1 MADES
6 EETRIKE
13 EEDGKGTVSGS
24 SAARKKEPPAFAW
37 KLTGY
42 ADGLTLTLLKCVE
55 RKDAEAQLVRLE
67 KEGYYTGLLITAL
80 TDPVPPGPAVKKK
93 WEPAPARVFV
103 DDSRMRAA
111 RTRPAPPRTVEKA
124 APVASKPPAKRP
136 KPVATKKAPAAQ
148 PATKTKPAVARKAS
162 SKAAPADKTAKTTA
176 KTRKTAVKSAAKT
189 PKTKEP
195 KAIRKKK

>member
-6 EETRIKE
+6 KDTAIKE
-13 EEDGKGTVSGS
+13 AEDGEVAVSGS

-67 KEGYYTGLLITAL
+67 KEGYYTGLLISAL
-80 TDPVPPGPAVKKK
+80 TDPVPPGPTVKKK
-93 WEPAPARVFV
+93 WEPAPARVFE
-103 DDSRMRAA
+103 DDSRMRAPRA
-111 RTRPAPPRTVEKA
+111 RPTPPRPVEKA
-124 APVASKPPAKRP
+124 AAIAEKSTAKTTKQAALKKIATGKSKPPA
-136 KPVATKKAPAAQ
+136 
-148 PATKTKPAVARKAS
+148 ARKAPT
-162 SKAAPADKTAKTTA
+162 KAA
-176 KTRKTAVKSAAKT
+176 SAAKAARAPAKT
-189 PKTKEP
+189 KTAAAKPAAKAPKTKKP

>member
-6 EETRIKE
+6 KDTGTKVEEGSE
-13 EEDGKGTVSGS
+13 GVASGS

-80 TDPVPPGPAVKKK
+80 TDPVPPGPTVKKK
-93 WEPAPARVFV
+93 WEPAPARVFE
-103 DDSRMRAA
+103 DDSRTRAA
-111 RTRPAPPRTVEKA
+111 RARPASSRPVGKSAATADKSAARTTKQA
-124 APVASKPPAKRP
+124 ALKKI
-136 KPVATKKAPAAQ
+136 ATGKSKAP
-148 PATKTKPAVARKAS
+148 PARKAPG
-162 SKAAPADKTAKTTA
+162 KAA
-176 KTRKTAVKSAAKT
+176 SAAKAAKAAKAAAKT
-189 PKTKEP
+189 KTAAAKSTAKAPKTKKP

>member
-6 EETRIKE
+6 KDTVIKE
-13 EEDGKGTVSGS
+13 EEDGEGVVSGS

-80 TDPVPPGPAVKKK
+80 TDPVPPGPTVKKK
-93 WEPAPARVFV
+93 WEPAPARVFE
-103 DDSRMRAA
+103 DDSRARAP
-111 RTRPAPPRTVEKA
+111 RTRPTPPRPVERA
-124 APVASKPPAKRP
+124 AAIAAKLPAKTM
-136 KPVATKKAPAAQ
+136 KQAALKKIATGKSKAPAA
-148 PATKTKPAVARKAS
+148 RKAPTKGAS
-162 SKAAPADKTAKTTA
+162 TSKAAKA
-176 KTRKTAVKSAAKT
+176 AAKT
-189 PKTKEP
+189 KTAAAKPAAKAPKSKKP
-195 KAIRKKK
+195 KATRKKK